1 MQLASLKSLRDL
13 LRPDRV
19 ETLLDYYWE
28 KNGEKPSLYTIDL
41 ASKLLALAHSE
52 DLTTVEIEGLDEIQN
67 RPRAVPLYRSHRE
80 EPEADPPDRPQRRV
94 AGGGAASAKAD
105 GRGPHQRQDEAVQG
119 RRHGATRHRHSDPD
133 SGAGADA
140 EPRLDSHR
148 HQSDQTR
155 RPTADCRVW
164 KQACVPAQRLRP
176 GGAAARMKSSTRT
189 SLVRAYGYLLEFC
202 HRNGLLDQDA
212 EAGAHVSPEIIDA
225 FVNELHGRVGSVT
238 RASYIGK
245 IRRIATI
252 LAPGRDLVWLGEIEA
267 DLRYEARPRPKYHR
281 IVSSERLLA
290 LGLELIRR
298 GETSKHLTDLARA
311 RLVRDGLLIALLA
324 LCPIRLSNLSELRV
338 GRQLRGIGDSWWII
352 LEADE
357 TKTGRPDERPVPEIL
372 SGSIDRWLE
381 HWRTVFLKPDD
392 ASWPSTKGGPL
403 AYTYVGHIITET
415 TRRELGVAVNPH
427 LFRDCAVYTVATNA
441 GDRMGIASG
450 LLQHTDQRTVEKYY
464 NKGASIGAVRRYQ
477 QILDQFMDD

>member
-1 MQLASLKSLRDL
+1 M
-13 LRPDRV
+13 P
-19 ETLLDYYWE
+19 E
-28 KNGEKPSLYTIDL
+28 KIR
-41 ASKLLALAHSE
+41 AL
-52 DLTTVEIEGLDEIQN
+52 
-67 RPRAVPLYRSHRE
+67 PLC
-80 EPEADPPDRPQRRV
+80 DW
-94 AGGGAASAKAD
+94 
-105 GRGPHQRQDEAVQG
+105 
-119 RRHGATRHRHSDPD
+119 
-133 SGAGADA
+133 
-140 EPRLDSHR
+140 
-148 HQSDQTR
+148 
-155 RPTADCRVW
+155 PTADCRVW

-403 AYTYVGHIITET
+403 AYTYWGTSSRRPRAENSASRSTLICSGIALSTPWRPTPATAWASLPGFSSTPTNAPSRSIT
-415 TRRELGVAVNPH
+415 TRGPRSGPFADTNKSSINSWTIEPVAS
-427 LFRDCAVYTVATNA
+427 LFRPRCVGSNP
-441 GDRMGIASG
+441 G
-450 LLQHTDQRTVEKYY
+450 LDLFKNVLGGR
-464 NKGASIGAVRRYQ
+464 
-477 QILDQFMDD
+477 